1 MNFNPSPST
10 PEKVLEQAP
19 KEVNINDQ
27 DAFNKIEQ
35 VEYARFPDR
44 IGEYTNQ
51 KFEALLSDYTD
62 YQNTKNVQADA
73 IENFDSD
80 NNPIYGLGG
89 FNRYFV
95 DGNGR
100 ITFSVFHADGNI
112 KAIAK
117 ARELGLIPLGGI

>member
-1 MNFNPSPST
+1 MNFNPSPGT

-19 KEVNINDQ
+19 KDVSITDQ

-35 VEYARFPDR
+35 VEYVRFPDR

-51 KFEALLSDYTD
+51 KFEALLSDYAD
-62 YQNTKNVQADA
+62 YQSTKNEQAGTV
-73 IENFDSD
+73 ENFDSD

-95 DGNGR
+95 DSNGI
-100 ITFSVFHADGNI
+100 ITFSVFHADGNT

-117 ARELGLIPLGGI
+117 ARELGLIPLD